1 MKRRLA
7 AALLIITLPLGM
19 AACHGTKSR
28 KATPSTPAPAATAN
42 ANPTQAPGVPQA
54 PGANPTQAPGAPQV
68 PSAPQAPGASNQSVD
83 EACGVVQTQMK
94 PYIDAAHNDPSNT
107 AQVLKAAEST
117 VNGLNSAQI
126 GNPDVK
132 QAASKFAAALTD
144 TINFSKKYGSNPNA
158 ADQQEAQRVTM
169 NLTDS
174 LLSLNTLCP
183 SILDE

>member
-54 PGANPTQAPGAPQV
+54 PGANPTQAPV
-68 PSAPQAPGASNQSVD
+68 PSQAPGASNQSVD

-183 SILDE
+183 SILDK

>member
-42 ANPTQAPGVPQA
+42 
-54 PGANPTQAPGAPQV
+54 ANPTQAPGAPQV

-158 ADQQEAQRVTM
+158 ADQQEAQRATM

-183 SILDE
+183 SILDK

>member
-42 ANPTQAPGVPQA
+42 ANPSQAPGVPQA

-132 QAASKFAAALTD
+132 QAASMFAAALTD

-183 SILDE
+183 SILDK

>member
-28 KATPSTPAPAATAN
+28 NATQATPAPAATAS
-42 ANPTQAPGVPQA
+42 AEPTQDAAPTQAPA
-54 PGANPTQAPGAPQV
+54 T
-68 PSAPQAPGASNQSVD
+68 SDQSVD

-94 PYIDAAHNDPSNT
+94 PYIDAGNNDSSNT
-107 AQVLKAAEST
+107 AQQLIAAEST
-117 VNGLNSAQI
+117 INGLNSAQI

-144 TINFSKKYGSNPNA
+144 GINFSKKYGPNPPA
-158 ADQQEAQRVTM
+158 ANQQEYKRLVQ
-169 NLTDS
+169 NLIDSVDS
-174 LLSLNTLCP
+174 LQKLCP
-183 SILDE
+183 SIQLY

>member
-42 ANPTQAPGVPQA
+42 ANPSQAPAPSQA
-54 PGANPTQAPGAPQV
+54 PGANPSQAPVPSQAPGT
-68 PSAPQAPGASNQSVD
+68 SNQSVD

-107 AQVLKAAEST
+107 AQLLKAAEST

-144 TINFSKKYGSNPNA
+144 TINFSKKYGSNPTA
-158 ADQQEAQRVTM
+158 ANQQEAQRVTM

-183 SILDE
+183 SILNK